1 MPIPMA
7 VNSTPPTN
15 RTPGE
20 IAAEGKPE
28 KKDRAY
34 FSRAMQTAT
43 IALYRSGKAVSDL
56 LLDARLT
63 LSPEE
68 FQAFVAEDCQF
79 DTSLVYKFIKMAADF
94 RLNDPKNQ
102 LLLPEAWTLRYE
114 IMMMKED
121 TFRIGVTKGIIHANC
136 NLADLKN
143 LREQLETPKRK
154 RSDSSSQQPAAGTAV
169 PKAQPDECAVALE
182 PKLTAEASV
191 NSNEQGSAENKRSI
205 NPAKR
210 VAKPS
215 KGRISIVVSK
225 AIADEHAALLDRL
238 KEQIKAL
245 TSEFDFI
252 SGVDLEVAA

>member
-1 MPIPMA
+1 METLTSAASLIGSMPIPM
-7 VNSTPPTN
+7 TT
-15 RTPGE
+15 GE
-20 IAAEGKPE
+20 IATEGKSE
-28 KKDRAY
+28 KKDRTY

-43 IALYRSGKAVSDL
+43 IALYRSGKAVADL

-121 TFRIGVTKGIIHANC
+121 TFRVGVTKGIIHANC
-136 NLADLKN
+136 NLADLKQ
-143 LREQLETPKRK
+143 LREQLEPPKRK
-154 RSDSSSQQPAAGTAV
+154 RSDTPSQQPAPRMAEPE
-169 PKAQPDECAVALE
+169 PKA
-182 PKLTAEASV
+182 TAEASV
-191 NSNEQGSAENKRSI
+191 NSTDQVSAEKKKSD

-210 VAKPS
+210 VSKPR

-225 AIADEHAALLDRL
+225 AVAEEHADVLDRL